1 MLRVYSQYTNGA
13 SVCVHCLFSW
23 LHIMNAC
30 WNWFLHIIAKIDRY
44 WLELASFSL
53 STPMFIVCGCFVL
66 VFLQYDPNIDSAPIS
81 CRHTQQALWKSA
93 IWHMHRTYV
102 YAVRLFNMQ
111 MTFSISTPNSQV
123 CVCAYAREW
132 TRALKMH
139 IPQHTCIQLAYQIF
153 KSRRFVAYACF
164 MNLMNVVW
172 INNEL
177 N

>member
-66 VFLQYDPNIDSAPIS
+66 VFLRYDPNIDSAPIS

-93 IWHMHRTYV
+93 IWHMHRTY
-102 YAVRLFNMQ
+102 AIRLFNMQ

-164 MNLMNVVW
+164 MNLMIVVW

>member
-53 STPMFIVCGCFVL
+53 STPMLIVCGCFVL

-93 IWHMHRTYV
+93 IWHMHRTY
-102 YAVRLFNMQ
+102 AVRLFNMQ

-123 CVCAYAREW
+123 CVCLCARVNESVKDAH
-132 TRALKMH
+132 TTTYMYPIG
-139 IPQHTCIQLAYQIF
+139 IPNFQ
-153 KSRRFVAYACF
+153 VASICCVCVFYESHECC
-164 MNLMNVVW
+164 
-172 INNEL
+172 L